1 MKLIP
6 TLLLCAVAFGQTATL
21 TVTQQPAPFPLS
33 KGLNLYS
40 AEVCTPVARAFSFGQ
55 IRQAVEGLGI
65 AVMDPALNAQ
75 AIAQAQSRTPT
86 AKALTAIKWLSAG
99 MSVSSAAISYVK
111 QQGTYGNGKTWAIVA
126 TGTGAL
132 GAGIGILQP
141 FIQGEANA
149 QATALT
155 SGVSAALM
163 QADGLW
169 ALPADGCI
177 RGMLFGSGGKMINVG
192 RIE

>member
-1 MKLIP
+1 MAG
-6 TLLLCAVAFGQTATL
+6 CAAA
-21 TVTQQPAPFPLS
+21 S
-33 KGLNLYS
+33 K
-40 AEVCTPVARAFSFGQ
+40 
-55 IRQAVEGLGI
+55 
-65 AVMDPALNAQ
+65 
-75 AIAQAQSRTPT
+75 TPT
-86 AKALTAIKWLSAG
+86 AKALTIAKWLSAG

-111 QQGTYGNGKTWAIVA
+111 QQGTFGNGKTWAIVA

-149 QATALT
+149 QAVTLT

-169 ALPADGCI
+169 TVQAGGCV
-177 RGMLFGSGGKMINVG
+177 RGMLFGSGGAAVSRGVIP
-192 RIE
+192 

>member
-1 MKLIP
+1 M
-6 TLLLCAVAFGQTATL
+6 TSALLFALLAFQPPAPATL
-21 TVTQQPAPFPLS
+21 TVSQQQAPFPLR
-33 KGLNLYS
+33 KGIVLYS
-40 AEVCTPVARAFSFGQ
+40 AEVCTPVARAISFGQ
-55 IRQAVEGLGI
+55 VRQAVEGLGI
-65 AVMDPALNAQ
+65 AVQDPALNAQ
-75 AIAQAQSRTPT
+75 AIAQAQSKTPT
-86 AKALTAIKWLSAG
+86 AKALTAAKWLSAG

-111 QQGTYGNGKTWAIVA
+111 QQGTFGNGKTWAIVA

-149 QATALT
+149 QAATLT

-169 ALPADGCI
+169 TVQSQGCV
-177 RGMLFGSGGKMINVG
+177 RGMLFGGPGPMVSRGVIP
-192 RIE
+192 